1 MSQNRTDLRGDPF
14 RDQAAE
20 VWGARLL
27 VKMEFFKSLGRTTRP
42 SEDGIE
48 FFGKLLISSPTT
60 THYLTGRDTE
70 SAADHL

>member
-1 MSQNRTDLRGDPF
+1 VDKGDLPSHPF

-20 VWGARLL
+20 VWGAPASWME
-27 VKMEFFKSLGRTTRP
+27 MEFSKVLGGPPAARRR
-42 SEDGIE
+42 DRI
-48 FFGKLLISSPTT
+48 LWQVLISSPTT